1 MSSFIF
7 GFPTGYDVLAK
18 GGEPDRTTTGLDVG
32 PGGGLA
38 VHRTAAASIGQSIK
52 MILATTPGERV
63 MRPEYGSRLQEL
75 VFQPNDATTAGLA
88 IQHVKE
94 AVSRWEPRIRVEYV
108 DAGPA
113 PAGFRPADGG
123 DAHDTSAFLRI
134 ALHYRI
140 RGDLSLHELEFGLDL
155 QGGGTA

>member
-1 MSSFIF
+1 MSSFLF
-7 GFPTGYDVLAK
+7 GFPTGHDILARDRET
-18 GGEPDRTTTGLDVG
+18 EPATVGFDIG

-38 VHRTAAASIGQSIK
+38 VNSTPAHSIAQSIK
-52 MILATTPGERV
+52 MILTTTPGERV

-88 IQHVKE
+88 IQYVKE
-94 AVSRWEPRIRVEYV
+94 AITRWEPRIRVEYV
-108 DAGPA
+108 DAGPV
-113 PAGFRPADGG
+113 PGGFRPG
-123 DAHDTSAFLRI
+123 DTDSNHDNSAILRI

>member
-1 MSSFIF
+1 MSSFLF
-7 GFPTGYDVLAK
+7 AFPTGHDVLAS
-18 GGEPDRTTTGLDVG
+18 GREADAATVGLDVA

-38 VHRTAAASIGQSIK
+38 VNRSPAASIAQSIT

-88 IQHVKE
+88 IQYVKE
-94 AVSRWEPRIRVEYV
+94 AISRWEPRIRVEYV

-113 PAGFRPADGG
+113 PAGFGPAESGH
-123 DAHDTSAFLRI
+123 DAGAFLRI
-134 ALHYRI
+134 AIHYRI